1 MSRAPL
7 SVQCRDELFYMSSVD
22 ARRARCPSC
31 GAQPGNP
38 CITATGKERGEPHAA
53 RWYASRKQLTELRG
67 MLSEGVRHKAPKA
80 SRLRRPRIKS
90 KQRPLLGGDRAD
102 KNNGV

>member
-1 MSRAPL
+1 MGRAPL

-38 CITATGKERGEPHAA
+38 CLTATGNERGEPHAA

-67 MLSEGVRHKAPKA
+67 MLSEDAGTMRVG
-80 SRLRRPRIKS
+80 LRGSARPRHPIKA
-90 KQRPLLGGDRAD
+90 KTTAAR
-102 KNNGV
+102 